1 MLLVEPVVI
10 RPLLVESE
18 AEKTAIAAE
27 QDRAEAAK
35 PGRRADETGERG

>member
-27 QDRAEAAK
+27 LDRAGSRQAR
-35 PGRRADETGERG
+35 RRADETGERG